1 MPDSPPSARPSSYRP
16 QRLLPAFLGWRMVGV
31 AFFVDFIAVGFFFYS
46 YGVFFKAIAEEFG
59 DSRFGVSIGIMLTQI
74 AGALVAPLIGQ
85 ALDHYPLR
93 KVQAIGATTMGLGF
107 IGLGLVETQLQF
119 YLVLGFFIGC
129 GAGAMGQLATSKLVA
144 NWFMKKRGT
153 ALGIAATGISASGV
167 VMPALSAWIILNY
180 GWREG
185 FMIYGVITL
194 ILVVPLVLR
203 FVISRPED
211 IGLLPDGAPEGT
223 VMPPAPPPAK
233 TRDFIGNPNFWALVA
248 IIGLLFCVQ
257 SGTLIHLVPRVSDAG
272 FSLTAASIVM
282 SVTAALGIAGKLIYG
297 YLADRWDVRKAL
309 WLGISFQM
317 AGQLIMLMQPGYYPF
332 MVGAALFGFG
342 MGGVVPMQGAA
353 VGAVFGRESF
363 GRVLG
368 AMRLPM
374 VFLQV
379 LGVPFAGLVFDS
391 TGNYDFAVYVFLGLY
406 VLAAVAVLGLR
417 VETSGRSPL
426 EQSAES
432 AQRA

>member
-1 MPDSPPSARPSSYRP
+1 MTDPTDPSDSPGAQRFRSRLWPSYY
-16 QRLLPAFLGWRMVGV
+16 GWRMVAV

-46 YGVFFKAIAEEFG
+46 YGVFFKAIAQEFG

-74 AGALVAPLIGQ
+74 AGAVVAPIIGQ
-85 ALDHYPLR
+85 ALDRYPLR
-93 KVQAIGATTMGLGF
+93 NVQALGATTMGLGF
-107 IGLGLVETQLQF
+107 LALGLVQTQLQF
-119 YLVLGFFIGC
+119 YLVLGLFIGC

-144 NWFMKKRGT
+144 NWFMKRRGT

-194 ILVVPLVLR
+194 AVVVPLVLR

-211 IGLLPDGAPEGT
+211 IGLLPDGAPKGT
-223 VMPPAPPPAK
+223 VMPTAPPPAK
-233 TRDFIGNPNFWALVA
+233 LREFVGDRNFWALVVV
-248 IIGLLFCVQ
+248 IGLLFCVQ
-257 SGTLIHLVPRVSDAG
+257 SGTLIHLVPRVTDAG
-272 FSLTAASIVM
+272 FSLSAASLVM
-282 SVTAALGIAGKLIYG
+282 SACAALGIAGKLIYG

-309 WLGISFQM
+309 WLGIVFQV
-317 AGQLIMLMQPGYYPF
+317 AGQLIMLQQPGYYLF
-332 MVGAALFGFG
+332 MLGAALFGFG

-353 VGAVFGRESF
+353 VGAAFGRESF

-374 VFLQV
+374 VVLQV
-379 LGVPFAGLVFDS
+379 LGVPFAGLVFDA
-391 TGNYDFAVYVFLGLY
+391 TGSYQLAVHVFLGLY
-406 VLAAVAVLGLR
+406 VLAAIAVLGLR
-417 VETSGRSPL
+417 LKTAATTAHR
-426 EQSAES
+426 
-432 AQRA
+432 

>member
-1 MPDSPPSARPSSYRP
+1 
-16 QRLLPAFLGWRMVGV
+16 MVAV

-46 YGVFFKAIAEEFG
+46 YGVFFKAIAQEFG

-85 ALDHYPLR
+85 ALDRYELR
-93 KVQAIGATTMGLGF
+93 NVQAIGATTMGLGF
-107 IGLGLVETQLQF
+107 LALGFVQTPLQF
-119 YLVLGFFIGC
+119 YLVLGLFIGC

-144 NWFMKKRGT
+144 NWFMKRRGT

-167 VMPALSAWIILNY
+167 VMPTLSAWIILNY

-194 ILVVPLVLR
+194 VLVVPLVMK
-203 FVISRPED
+203 FVVSRPED
-211 IGLLPDGAPEGT
+211 IGLLPDGAPAGT

-233 TRDFIGNPNFWALVA
+233 LREFVGNPNFWALVA

-257 SGTLIHLVPRVSDAG
+257 SGTLIHLVPRVTDAG
-272 FSLTAASIVM
+272 YSLSAASLVM
-282 SVTAALGIAGKLIYG
+282 SVCAALGIAGKLIYG

-309 WLGISFQM
+309 WLGIAFQIV
-317 AGQLIMLMQPGYYPF
+317 GQLVMLLQPGYNGF
-332 MVGAALFGFG
+332 MLGAALFGFG

-353 VGAVFGRESF
+353 VGATFGRESF

-374 VFLQV
+374 AGLQV
-379 LGVPFAGLVFDS
+379 LGVPFAGLVFDA
-391 TGNYDFAVYVFLGLY
+391 TGNYKLAVYVFLALY
-406 VLAAVAVLGLR
+406 LLAAVAVFGLR
-417 VETSGRSPL
+417 PNKT
-426 EQSAES
+426 
-432 AQRA
+432 

>member
-1 MPDSPPSARPSSYRP
+1 MTDPTKATV
-16 QRLLPAFLGWRMVGV
+16 QRTGHSRRRGLLPQFSGWFWGWRMVAV

-59 DSRFGVSIGIMLTQI
+59 DSRFGVSIGIMLTQV

-85 ALDHYPLR
+85 ALDRYPLR
-93 KVQAIGATTMGLGF
+93 NVQAIGATLMGLGF
-107 IGLGLVETQLQF
+107 IGLGFVETQLQF

-167 VMPALSAWIILNY
+167 VMPAISAWIILTY

-185 FMIYGVITL
+185 FLIYGIITL
-194 ILVVPLVLR
+194 VIVVPLVLR

-211 IGLLPDGAPEGT
+211 LGLLPDGAPSGT
-223 VMPPAPPPAK
+223 VMPPAAPPAK
-233 TRDFIGNPNFWALVA
+233 VGEFLGDRNFWALVMV
-248 IIGLLFCVQ
+248 IGLLFCVQ
-257 SGTLIHLVPRVSDAG
+257 SGTLIHLVPRITDTGVSL
-272 FSLTAASIVM
+272 SAASVVM
-282 SVTAALGIAGKLIYG
+282 SVTAALGIAGKLVYG
-297 YLADRWDVRKAL
+297 ALADRWDVRYAL
-309 WLGISFQM
+309 WLGIGFQVI
-317 AGQLIMLMQPGYYPF
+317 GQLIMLLMPSYYHF

-353 VGAVFGRESF
+353 VGAAFGRESF

-374 VFLQV
+374 VVLQV
-379 LGVPFAGLVFDS
+379 LGTPFAGWMYDR
-391 TGNYDFAVYVFLGLY
+391 TGSYDQAFQIFLGIY
-406 VLAAVAVLGLR
+406 VLAAIAVLAIKVR
-417 VETSGRSPL
+417 THTAV
-426 EQSAES
+426 
-432 AQRA
+432 

>member
-1 MPDSPPSARPSSYRP
+1 MTDSADIPDVPNNATQDVKEAIAPKR
-16 QRLLPAFLGWRMVGV
+16 RLLPRFLGWRMVAV

-59 DSRFGVSIGIMLTQI
+59 DSRFGVSIGIMLTQV

-85 ALDHYPLR
+85 ALDRYPLR
-93 KVQAIGATTMGLGF
+93 NVQVIGATLMGLGF
-107 IGLGLVETQLQF
+107 IGLGFVETQLQF
-119 YLVLGFFIGC
+119 YTVLGFFIGC

-167 VMPALSAWIILNY
+167 VMPAISAWIILTY

-185 FMIYGVITL
+185 FLIYGIITL
-194 ILVVPLVLR
+194 VVVVPLVLR

-211 IGLLPDGAPEGT
+211 VGLLPDGAPAGSA
-223 VMPPAPPPAK
+223 MPPAGPPAK
-233 TRDFIGNPNFWALVA
+233 VREFLGDRNFWALVSV
-248 IIGLLFCVQ
+248 IGLLFCVQ
-257 SGTLIHLVPRVSDAG
+257 SGTLIHMVPRITDAG
-272 FSLTAASIVM
+272 VSLSAASLVM

-297 YLADRWDVRKAL
+297 ALADRWDVRNAL
-309 WLGISFQM
+309 WLGIAFQV
-317 AGQLIMLMQPGYYPF
+317 AGQLIMLLMPDYYSF
-332 MVGAALFGFG
+332 MFGAALFGFG

-353 VGAVFGRESF
+353 VGAAFGRESF

-374 VFLQV
+374 VVLQI
-379 LGVPFAGLVFDS
+379 LGTPFAGWMYDR
-391 TGNYDFAVYVFLGLY
+391 TGSYDEAFQVFLGIY
-406 VLAAVAVLGLR
+406 CLAAIAVLTLR
-417 VETSGRSPL
+417 VRTRT
-426 EQSAES
+426 QS
-432 AQRA
+432 

>member
-1 MPDSPPSARPSSYRP
+1 
-16 QRLLPAFLGWRMVGV
+16 MVAV

-85 ALDHYPLR
+85 ALDRYPLR
-93 KVQAIGATTMGLGF
+93 NVQVIGALLMGTGF
-107 IGLGLVETQLQF
+107 IGLGFVETQLQF
-119 YLVLGFFIGC
+119 YLVLGLFIGC

-167 VMPALSAWIILNY
+167 VMPAISAWIILTY

-185 FMIYGVITL
+185 FLIYGIITL
-194 ILVVPLVLR
+194 VVVVPLVSK

-211 IGLLPDGAPEGT
+211 VGLLPDGAPKGT
-223 VMPPAPPPAK
+223 VMPPASPPAK
-233 TRDFIGNPNFWALVA
+233 VREFLGNSNFWALVTV
-248 IIGLLFCVQ
+248 IGLLFCVQ
-257 SGTLIHLVPRVSDAG
+257 SGTLIHLVPRITDTGVSL
-272 FSLTAASIVM
+272 SAASLVM
-282 SVTAALGIAGKLIYG
+282 SVTAAFGIAGKLIYG
-297 YLADRWDVRKAL
+297 ALVDRWDVRRAL
-309 WLGISFQM
+309 WLGIAFQV
-317 AGQLIMLMQPGYYPF
+317 AGQLVMLFMPGYYHF
-332 MVGAALFGFG
+332 MFGAALFGFG

-353 VGAVFGRESF
+353 VGAAFGRESF

-374 VFLQV
+374 VFLQI
-379 LGVPFAGLVFDS
+379 LGTPFAGWVYDS
-391 TGNYDFAVYVFLGLY
+391 TGSYDPAFQVFLGVY
-406 VLAAVAVLGLR
+406 VLAAIAVLSIKVR
-417 VETSGRSPL
+417 TRSSG
-426 EQSAES
+426 
-432 AQRA
+432 

>member
-1 MPDSPPSARPSSYRP
+1 
-16 QRLLPAFLGWRMVGV
+16 MVAV

-59 DSRFGVSIGIMLTQI
+59 DSRFGVSIGIMLTQV

-93 KVQAIGATTMGLGF
+93 NVQALGATLMGMGFVGLGF
-107 IGLGLVETQLQF
+107 VETQLQF
-119 YLVLGFFIGC
+119 YMVLGLFIGC

-167 VMPALSAWIILNY
+167 VMPAISAWLILTY

-185 FMIYGVITL
+185 FLIYGIITL
-194 ILVVPLVLR
+194 VIVVPLVLR

-211 IGLLPDGAPEGT
+211 VGLLPDGAPSGT
-223 VMPPAPPPAK
+223 VMPPAAAPAK
-233 TRDFIGNPNFWALVA
+233 VREFLGDRNFWALVTV
-248 IIGLLFCVQ
+248 IGLLFCVQ
-257 SGTLIHLVPRVSDAG
+257 SGTLIHMVPRITDSGVSL
-272 FSLTAASIVM
+272 SAASLVM

-297 YLADRWDVRKAL
+297 ALADRWDVRYAL
-309 WLGISFQM
+309 WLGIGFQV
-317 AGQLIMLMQPGYYPF
+317 AGQLIMLLMPGYYSF
-332 MVGAALFGFG
+332 MFGAALFGFG

-353 VGAVFGRESF
+353 VGAAFGRESF

-374 VFLQV
+374 VVLQIV
-379 LGVPFAGLVFDS
+379 GTPFAGWMHDR
-391 TGNYDFAVYVFLGLY
+391 TGSYDQAFQIFLGIY
-406 VLAAVAVLGLR
+406 VLAAIAVLAIKVR
-417 VETSGRSPL
+417 TRTT
-426 EQSAES
+426 A
-432 AQRA
+432 

>member
-1 MPDSPPSARPSSYRP
+1 
-16 QRLLPAFLGWRMVGV
+16 MVAV

-46 YGVFFKAIAEEFG
+46 YGVFFKAIAQEFG

-85 ALDHYPLR
+85 ALDRYELR
-93 KVQAIGATTMGLGF
+93 NVQAIGATTMGLGF
-107 IGLGLVETQLQF
+107 LALGFVQTPLQF
-119 YLVLGFFIGC
+119 YLVLGLFIGC

-144 NWFMKKRGT
+144 NWFMKRRGT

-167 VMPALSAWIILNY
+167 VMPTLSAWIILNY

-194 ILVVPLVLR
+194 VLVVPLVMK

-211 IGLLPDGAPEGT
+211 IGLLPDGAPAGT

-233 TRDFIGNPNFWALVA
+233 LKEFVGNPNFWALVV

-257 SGTLIHLVPRVSDAG
+257 SGTLIHLVPRVTDAG
-272 FSLTAASIVM
+272 YSLSAASLVM
-282 SVTAALGIAGKLIYG
+282 SVCAALGIAGKLVYG

-309 WLGISFQM
+309 WLGIAFQIV
-317 AGQLIMLMQPGYYPF
+317 GQLVMLLEPGYHGF
-332 MVGAALFGFG
+332 MLGAALFGFG

-353 VGAVFGRESF
+353 VGATFGRESF

-374 VFLQV
+374 AGLQV
-379 LGVPFAGLVFDS
+379 LGVPFAGLVFDA
-391 TGNYDFAVYVFLGLY
+391 TGDYRLAVYVFLALY
-406 VLAAVAVLGLR
+406 LLAAVAVFGLR
-417 VETSGRSPL
+417 PNKTHQASGT
-426 EQSAES
+426 ES
-432 AQRA
+432 